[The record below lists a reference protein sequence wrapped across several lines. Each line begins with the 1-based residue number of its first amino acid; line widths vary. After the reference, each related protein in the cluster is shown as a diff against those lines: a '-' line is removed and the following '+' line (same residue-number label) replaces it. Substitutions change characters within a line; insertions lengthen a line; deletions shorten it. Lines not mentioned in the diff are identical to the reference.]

1 MLNGHPRSARYLHY
15 VDPNGHDGQCDLDAV
30 TKAFE
35 RLAKPPQG
43 CRCMWRRRIRN
54 LLSPFFIFLFI
65 AFGGASVVYADT
77 AIDLSLWES
86 GASTVD
92 RYRYVEDPSHQLTI
106 DDAVSLQR
114 WQHPEKGDVNRGFST
129 VPSWITF
136 QLFNPEPFQKTVIV
150 EYVDASVETID
161 LYTRVQGEKR
171 DKRENGTFTHQH
183 FAYNQ
188 PNDTRPVSFYRP
200 AFSVAIPPDSTVDVY
215 YRLFQG
221 SDFPMHRF
229 DSMRIWDENTFY
241 RSSHI
246 ELSLLMILL
255 CVETAMGI
263 ATLLAFFATKDRL
276 FLYYAAFAFSAA
288 SLFASFSGIWSY
300 FIAPNHY
307 ELWMVVLQINLCQI
321 IALLFVRQFLN
332 VSEHFP
338 RIDKL
343 LLAVVA
349 IDVVGVILNLL
360 GEPYLSRVIIDFTAI
375 GAFLLAPLGIYA
387 HKKKVPHALLFTGSW
402 VFFVIGMALASLR
415 LRGYIADTPLSEWLI
430 YFGGLVEVLLLTSV
444 MILRFKHM
452 QQEKQRIEA
461 EHCQHLENAAHV
473 LEERV
478 KEQTKQLYEAK
489 ALAEK
494 EARTDLLTGLPNRRS
509 FFEGAQHFIERA
521 KRNTAPNVYLLMIDV
536 DHFKKV
542 NDTFSHACGDSVLRE
557 VGKTLSLSLRKTDLL
572 SRLGGEEFAVIMEN
586 VSEDAAKAMTERL
599 LLAVENTDVLFEN
612 QFVNVTISVGMAT
625 WNSTQNLDQLLQEA
639 DHALYQAKREGRNR
653 VAYASVD
660 ALQHTE
666 AL

>member
-1 MLNGHPRSARYLHY
+1 
-15 VDPNGHDGQCDLDAV
+15 
-30 TKAFE
+30 
-35 RLAKPPQG
+35 
-43 CRCMWRRRIRN
+43 
-54 LLSPFFIFLFI
+54 
-65 AFGGASVVYADT
+65 
-77 AIDLSLWES
+77 
-86 GASTVD
+86 
-92 RYRYVEDPSHQLTI
+92 
-106 DDAVSLQR
+106 
-114 WQHPEKGDVNRGFST
+114 
-129 VPSWITF
+129 
-136 QLFNPEPFQKTVIV
+136 
-150 EYVDASVETID
+150 
-161 LYTRVQGEKR
+161 
-171 DKRENGTFTHQH
+171 
-183 FAYNQ
+183 
-188 PNDTRPVSFYRP
+188 
-200 AFSVAIPPDSTVDVY
+200 
-215 YRLFQG
+215 
-221 SDFPMHRF
+221 
-229 DSMRIWDENTFY
+229 
-241 RSSHI
+241 
-246 ELSLLMILL
+246 
-255 CVETAMGI
+255 
-263 ATLLAFFATKDRL
+263 
-276 FLYYAAFAFSAA
+276 
-288 SLFASFSGIWSY
+288 
-300 FIAPNHY
+300 
-307 ELWMVVLQINLCQI
+307 
-321 IALLFVRQFLN
+321 
-332 VSEHFP
+332 
-338 RIDKL
+338 
-343 LLAVVA
+343 
-349 IDVVGVILNLL
+349 
-360 GEPYLSRVIIDFTAI
+360 
-375 GAFLLAPLGIYA
+375 
-387 HKKKVPHALLFTGSW
+387 
-402 VFFVIGMALASLR
+402 
-415 LRGYIADTPLSEWLI
+415 
-430 YFGGLVEVLLLTSV
+430 